1 MPKRVQLANGRVF
14 FAKYQ
19 RVDRNVLLETVG
31 VRRTYVRKI
40 GPRRQQKR
48 KNNVSRGMPTQ
59 DLISTA
65 IGLETKSKMIIND
78 AIEYVPTAY
87 KKLTNKLKNKKA
99 RAVLD
104 TEVGDYIVNRCID
117 LIGEPFD

>member
-1 MPKRVQLANGRVF
+1 
-14 FAKYQ
+14 
-19 RVDRNVLLETVG
+19 
-31 VRRTYVRKI
+31 
-40 GPRRQQKR
+40 
-48 KNNVSRGMPTQ
+48 MPTQ

-65 IGLETKSKMIIND
+65 IGLGTKASKSDLKKAIIKD
-78 AIEYVPTAY
+78 TIYYVPKAY